1 MKIVRISVEFIEK
14 TIKNQWKSMKQ
25 TTANQWKSVKNQWQI
40 NENQPKNSWN
50 LKKTTPKAG
59 LAAPAGNVKALVMRQ
74 LLRQHKPWRLPT
86 IFGQAELI
94 KAQNGLKMVLNS
106 NEDQW
111 RKRSKINETQW
122 NINDNLMKIDRKSTT
137 NKWTS
142 LEHQWRSV
150 NQIITTK
157 WNFLE
162 QQPNNQRQSIE
173 KHMKLVETSMKL
185 DGKSLKTH

>member
-1 MKIVRISVEFIEK
+1 MISHSKNRIPTAFSK
-14 TIKNQWKSMKQ
+14 HD
-25 TTANQWKSVKNQWQI
+25 ANQWNKQRQI
-40 NENQPKNSWN
+40 NENQWKKQWKSIKNNWN
-50 LKKTTPKAG
+50 LHGKATPKAR

-74 LLRQHKPWRLPT
+74 LLRQHKPGRLPT

-122 NINDNLMKIDRKSTT
+122 NINDNLMKIDRKSMT

-150 NQIITTK
+150 NQMIKTQWKSLEHQSTK
-157 WNFLE
+157 RW
-162 QQPNNQRQSIE
+162 QSM
-173 KHMKLVETSMKL
+173 KHLKLVESSMKL